1 MRVIR
6 LSRNFGQTAALAAGI
21 AHARGEIIV
30 TLDGDLQ
37 NDPADIPQLI
47 DKLKEGYDLV
57 NDWRVKRQRP
67 FLARRLPYDQ
77 YDRIHATSAQDRI
90 WLDYSCQTDLTKDL
104 NAFHELSRGNNLQL
118 GAGSHLI
125 CEVPCTSGEGTYS
138 ARMI

>member
-6 LSRNFGQTAALAAGI
+6 LSRNFGQTAALAAGT

-67 FLARRLPYDQ
+67 LLARRLPY
-77 YDRIHATSAQDRI
+77 
-90 WLDYSCQTDLTKDL
+90 
-104 NAFHELSRGNNLQL
+104 E
-118 GAGSHLI
+118 
-125 CEVPCTSGEGTYS
+125 
-138 ARMI
+138 

>member
-1 MRVIR
+1 MIVH
-6 LSRNFGQTAALAAGI
+6 

-118 GAGSHLI
+118 GTGSHLI